1 MIDIPYY
8 KDYIPEALL
17 KELLEKSQSFPD
29 VPELVHIGESGGL
42 ETSDSLTF
50 LVELYKALKTDLNT
64 LLNQRAKDRS
74 FIDQRVKVLC
84 QYNKDFNNDYLSCD
98 YKTILGL
105 EDADGRIVFGPKRA
119 DYVKAGGSPIAPLPE
134 HLKGPHVTLFG
145 PPDSVK
151 LSINAMN
158 AFHRKLKGEPAVVAS
173 LVENLS
179 HNAKWGAD
187 DEDSKTPLRRDLISA
202 GINLSGCFNKTLSL
216 SEGAKSYELS
226 EDKLS
231 LPIKRFPGL
240 ALPCTFL
247 FYQNSPIPLHL
258 YDFVMHL
265 VEHHKN
271 PEALTF
277 YVPKLENEEEAR
289 YIKLMMKTSEEMI
302 QKINPNYKLG
312 TIRLMIV
319 LENPRA
325 IFRAHEIMDELYP
338 YFAGASLGWHDYLA
352 STARLFKEDSHYRI
366 PVKADPDIV
375 IKYIKASHRLLA
387 DVVGQRGGIKVGGMY
402 GILPQTTDLGSDSF
416 QLTLKGYIKDVV
428 TQMKRNLTGFWV
440 AHPDFVRLGLALV
453 EAWSRYQKGSQ
464 KELKELVFSLL
475 KESFAHET
483 WLFIEGPDIAGL
495 DIDDPMYAR
504 SLIVADLKESD
515 YIANNHPDEI
525 RYNVFQCLQ
534 YLADWLTG
542 NGCVALPAQ
551 IDGIAVRVMDDLA
564 TTERSRWEVW
574 SEIFHKRFSLEDFLT
589 IAHEEMLFIR
599 KDLSDE
605 KKIVQVKW
613 DERTAQWYPIAFKIM
628 LKLMTDKK
636 PVEFATEL
644 LMPFTISAVRELA
657 DPYAY
662 LLKLDDK
669 LSLDPYVT
677 RFNHYFEALGS
688 KRFAEAQARGFYFN
702 DILAKNIVTSFSRTE
717 LNFAA
722 SFHGDIGEGQKTLD
736 SHAQLEQSKVF
747 NASDKVKLQLAQ
759 RGVDYKLKHGFKFL
773 VSAKNKSA
781 EELLA
786 IIESRIQRET
796 TIEVNEAKE
805 QLLLIA
811 LKRLGDRE
819 PRFVSLQKTL
829 GINQSQVC
837 VFNTKGSTSFYLH
850 SNDKTL
856 FEVASLSKSVASA
869 FSIEYLKTQGIHLK
883 SKVNQVLRDYHSPWL
898 IVEGEEVEIQHLM
911 NHQALNMHY
920 VYGVPLDQAMPPVE
934 ELLSGHEHFGYE
946 SIALANPAGKVFK
959 YSGAGFIV
967 LEFLVKLISKKS
979 IPHLTRSFLD
989 SLGMNDFT
997 FEQKDIEGYSYAQAQ
1012 TDKSLATDR
1021 LMFPAFA
1028 AGAMSTAHSMGVFLK
1043 ALSDAYNNPQVK
1055 APISYQTARFMLHG
1069 QDKGCKEFMGSLIG
1083 LGVFVAEAGDSKW
1096 MLHQGANDG
1105 FRALYLFCF
1114 AGPDCG
1120 KGFVSLCTGDLRGVL
1135 FNAYTAQVILKDLNV
1150 SGMDFSKFKT
1160 EFDPR
1165 NIKSEEIVNI
1175 GYRDLVMSA
1184 MQPTLPEEIIEIG
1197 ARSPLADY
1205 NHVVGAKVISV
1216 SNQLFARAEN
1226 LCSPFE
1232 PVFDPELFGLQ
1243 GKIMDSWET
1252 VRHNP
1257 EFDELI
1263 IELKQTSLVRYLDL
1277 STKYHTGNHAPKISL
1292 CGKLNDAWL
1301 EIIPPTPML
1310 GHSLLSI
1317 NLEDKENEFKFIRI
1331 RLFPDGGF
1339 TRLGLYSDLPVAVRS
1354 LYSPINEAKPIP
1366 FSDIVAQ
1373 TKKPMSLHFET
1384 NAMAVE
1390 KLKAEFK
1397 GKTVDL
1403 ASSAFGGE
1411 VLRVTNQH
1419 YGPATH
1425 VISPFAPLNMFDGFE
1440 TARNR
1445 NPLNVEEVEI
1455 KIAPNTKIESIEID
1469 FTYFVNNNP
1478 RELAVQMKAGESW
1491 IDLVQKCSVKPFA
1504 GAKLIFPIE
1513 GHVSGE
1519 IIKVQA
1525 YPCGGFNRVHIYGKL
1540 I

>member
-1 MIDIPYY
+1 MDIPYY
-8 KDYIPEALL
+8 QDYISESLL
-17 KELLEKSQSFPD
+17 KELLSQAQDFEH
-29 VPELVHIGESGGL
+29 VPGLKHVGVSGGL
-42 ETSDSLTF
+42 ETSEAMSF
-50 LVELYKALKTDLNT
+50 LVELYIALKKDLKSV
-64 LLNQRAKDRS
+64 LDQRVKDRS

-84 QYNKDFNNDYLSCD
+84 QYNKDFQIDYLSQD
-98 YKTILGL
+98 YKTILGI
-105 EDADGRIVFGPKRA
+105 EDADGRIVFGPKRS
-119 DYVKAGGSPIAPLPE
+119 DYVKKGGDPIAPLPE

-158 AFHRKLKGEPAVVAS
+158 AFHRKLKGEPQVVGK
-173 LVENLS
+173 LVDELTFS
-179 HNAKWGAD
+179 AKWGAD
-187 DEDSKTPLRRDLISA
+187 DEDSKTPLRSDLISA
-202 GINLSGCFNKTLSL
+202 GTNLSGCFNRSL
-216 SEGAKSYELS
+216 RLTEGAKNYELAS
-226 EDKLS
+226 DKLS

-265 VEHHKN
+265 VEHHQK

-302 QKINPNYKLG
+302 QKINPSYKMG

-325 IFRAHEIMDELYP
+325 IFRTHEMIDELYP

-387 DVVGQRGGIKVGGMY
+387 DVVGPRGGIKVGGMY
-402 GILPQTTDLGSDSF
+402 GILPQTADLESDSF

-440 AHPDFVRLGLALV
+440 AHPDFVRLGMALV
-453 EAWSRYQKGSQ
+453 EAWRRYALGSSA
-464 KELKELVFSLL
+464 ELKELVYSLL
-475 KESFAHET
+475 NPKYADEA
-483 WLFIEGPDIAGL
+483 WGFIQGEDIPGL
-495 DIDDPMYAR
+495 DVDDPMYAR
-504 SLIVADLKESD
+504 SLIVADLRESD

-574 SEIFHKRFSLEDFLT
+574 SEIKHKRFSIEEFLT
-589 IAHEEMLFIR
+589 IAHEELSFIR
-599 KDLSDE
+599 RDLSDD

-613 DERTAQWYPIAFKIM
+613 DERTAKWYPIAFKLMI
-628 LKLMTDKK
+628 KLMTDEK

-644 LMPFTISAVRELA
+644 LMPFTVTAIRELP

-662 LLKLDDK
+662 LLKLEPK
-669 LSLDPYVT
+669 FALDPYVH

-688 KRFAEAQARGFYFN
+688 VRFAQSQARAFYFN
-702 DILAKNIVTSFSRTE
+702 YPRARQIVLSFSRSE
-717 LNFAA
+717 LSTAA

-736 SHAQLEQSKVF
+736 AHAQQEQSKVF
-747 NASDKVKLQLAQ
+747 GADQEIKLKLAKL
-759 RGVDYKLKHGFKFL
+759 GLDYKAKHGFKFL
-773 VSAKNKSA
+773 VSAKDKSA

-786 IIESRIQRET
+786 ILEARIHRET
-796 TIEVNEAKE
+796 TLEATEAKE

-811 LKRLGDRE
+811 MKRLGETTPDFF
-819 PRFVSLQKTL
+819 RFHKSLD
-829 GINQSQVC
+829 INQAQVC
-837 VFNTKGSTSFYLH
+837 VLNPHGAVDFQLNCG
-850 SNDKTL
+850 DKTL
-856 FEVASLSKSVASA
+856 FEVASLSKTVASA
-869 FSIEYLKTQGIHLK
+869 FSIEYLKQQGIHLD
-883 SKVNQVLRDYHSPWL
+883 SKVNEVLRQHQSPWL
-898 IVEGEEVEIQHLM
+898 IPDGDEVQIQHLM

-920 VYGVPLDQAMPPVE
+920 VYGVGVNDSMPEVDE
-934 ELLSGHEHFGYE
+934 FLAGNTKYGYE
-946 SIALANPAGKVFK
+946 PIALANPPGKVFK

-967 LEFLVKLISKKS
+967 LEYLIKLISKKT
-979 IPHLTRSFLD
+979 IPQLTRPFLD
-989 SLGMNDFT
+989 SLGMADFT
-997 FEQKDIEGYSYAQAQ
+997 FEQKDLDGFDYAVAQ
-1012 TDKSLATDR
+1012 SDKPLSVKR

-1028 AGAMSTAHSMGVFLK
+1028 AGAMSTASSMGIFLK
-1043 ALSDAYNNPQVK
+1043 ALADAYHNPQAT
-1055 APISYQTARFMLHG
+1055 APISYHTARFMLHG

-1083 LGVFVAEAGDSKW
+1083 LGVFIAEAGDSKW

-1105 FRALYLFCF
+1105 FRALYLYCF
-1114 AGPDCG
+1114 AGPDRG

-1135 FNAYTAQVILKDLNV
+1135 FNAYVAQGLLKDLAV
-1150 SGMDFSKFKT
+1150 SGVDFTQFKT
-1160 EFDPR
+1160 DFDPK
-1165 NIKSEEIVNI
+1165 NLNTHEIVNI
-1175 GYRDLVMSA
+1175 GYRDLVMKA
-1184 MQPTLPEEIIEIG
+1184 MQPTLPEAIVKVG
-1197 ARSPLADY
+1197 PRSPLADY
-1205 NHVVGAKVISV
+1205 NLAVGAKIISV
-1216 SNQLFARAEN
+1216 TNQLFARAEN
-1226 LCSPFE
+1226 LLSPYE

-1257 EFDELI
+1257 GFDELQ
-1263 IELKQTSLVRYLDL
+1263 IELKEVSLIKYIDL
-1277 STKYHTGNHAPKISL
+1277 STKYHTGNHAPKLSL
-1292 CGKLNDAWL
+1292 CGKLNNEWM
-1301 EIIPPTPML
+1301 EIIPTTVME
-1310 GHSLLSI
+1310 GHSLLAI
-1317 NLEDKENEFKFIRI
+1317 DLEEKAREYKFIRI
-1331 RLFPDGGF
+1331 RLYPDGGF
-1339 TRLGLYSDLPVAVRS
+1339 TRLGLYADLPEAVRG
-1354 LYSPINEAKPIP
+1354 LYEPLSSAKPIR
-1366 FSDIVAQ
+1366 FTDIVPQ
-1373 TKKPMSLHFET
+1373 TKKPMSLDYEI
-1384 NAMAVE
+1384 NADLIE
-1390 KLKAEFK
+1390 KNKTQFK
-1397 GKTVDL
+1397 GKMVDV
-1403 ASSAFGGE
+1403 ACAAFGGE
-1411 VLRVTNQH
+1411 VVRVTNQH

-1425 VISPFAPLNMFDGFE
+1425 VISPYAPLNMFDGFE

-1455 KIAPNTKIESIEID
+1455 KIQKNFKIELIEID
-1469 FTYFVNNNP
+1469 FTFFVNNNP
-1478 RELAVQMKAGESW
+1478 RELAVQIKSGESW
-1491 IDLVQKCSVKPFA
+1491 TEVVQKCSVKPFA
-1504 GAKLIFPIE
+1504 GAKVLFPVS

-1525 YPCGGFNRVHIYGKL
+1525 YPCGGFNRVHVYGKL
-1540 I
+1540 L